1 MKRGEEQQITKPTHC
16 QDFFPIRII
25 THLEEQWKLGKGMGR
40 ERRGEK
46 KRKSARAL
54 MLEKGKKKANLTDGD
69 FPP

>member
-1 MKRGEEQQITKPTHC
+1 MRGDGQ
-16 QDFFPIRII
+16 
-25 THLEEQWKLGKGMGR
+25 GR